1 MTGPAMWRRS
11 LPRPLAW
18 LRDALVAAY
27 EPRTFI
33 NGLRIVLL
41 AAIPF
46 LLGVMLHSPIVG
58 LFAALGAIW
67 VGFCDLP
74 GSYRRRAVGL
84 LVTALVLGL
93 SAAIGTLLHGLEA
106 GSLAI
111 LFLLGTLLGFTG
123 TLTATAGKA
132 TTFALL
138 MLILGCGIGGAPI
151 DAVERGVAAA
161 IGGAWMTFGTLIAWP
176 IQPFSP
182 ARRAVRQAF
191 ADLSRVL
198 ETAID
203 GLSMPRPE
211 HIVQAQAGWQARAT
225 AHASLDAAMGILTDL
240 RAIRD
245 GTSMTGRRLVLALQ
259 QGRLMA
265 LSVSGLSHSMQTI
278 PTAAQPI
285 LDPIVGSILRGL
297 ARDVTQLGATLGP
310 NAETAPPAA
319 MSCTAQEIAAR
330 LATAREQLSAAGVGG
345 TGHTD
350 GIAFYLLNLR
360 AEIDRA
366 REALAGSIEAG
377 DSDIASELRP
387 APLLQ
392 ALLGADPAH
401 VLWDNLSLRSQR
413 LRHGLRVGAILAIA
427 TFAYTFFGID
437 HGYWIPLVAVV
448 VLKPGYGGTRAA
460 GIARTVGT
468 IIGGV
473 LAAIMLELFHG
484 TLAHAILALVFAI
497 GAFGVI
503 SRNLG
508 LGTVLLTPFVVML
521 LAILS
526 PAQNDVIWLLRIGD
540 TMIGAAMAF
549 IGLLTLWPSNERERV
564 PALAA
569 AVLRRHVETVRILLR
584 RVSGETVTVAD
595 IRTRRRAGTLAMS
608 ELDACWEQLLSEPRQ
623 WHPQR
628 DSFYTLVA
636 LVRLALVQA
645 GPLFTV
651 APGGMSDSARQV
663 AEALSADLT
672 ALLEEVAGSLAE
684 GRPLPDIAARTQG
697 LRQEVRALEQQEATA
712 GADAAKD
719 AGGGE
724 AGTALHLVTGCL
736 ARLAETA
743 VNLAQVTERL
753 QAGGD
758 GREPPPR
765 YQAPEPGPELG
776 PDLGPEPPA
785 GTAAKTP

>member
-1 MTGPAMWRRS
+1 MTGPAIWRRA

-18 LRDALVAAY
+18 LRDTLVAAY
-27 EPRTFI
+27 EPRTFF

-46 LLGVMLHSPIVG
+46 FLGIMLHSATIG

-84 LVTALVLGL
+84 LVTALLLGL
-93 SAAIGTLLHGLEA
+93 SAAIGTLMHGMEV

-111 LFLLGTLLGFTG
+111 LFLLGTLLGFVG

-138 MLILGCGIGGAPI
+138 MLILGCGIGGAPLES
-151 DAVERGVAAA
+151 VERGIAALV
-161 IGGAWMTFGTLIAWP
+161 GGTWMTFGTLIAWP

-198 ETAID
+198 ETAVD
-203 GLSMPRPE
+203 GLSVPRPE
-211 HIVQAQAGWQARAT
+211 HIVQAQAGWQARAA

-265 LSVSGLSHSMQTI
+265 LSVSGLSLSMQTI
-278 PTAAQPI
+278 PAAAQPV
-285 LDPIVGSILRGL
+285 LDPVVGGILRGL
-297 ARDVTQLGATLGP
+297 ARDVTQLGAALGP
-310 NAETAPPAA
+310 NVETVPPAA
-319 MSCTAQEIAAR
+319 MSCTAAEITAR
-330 LATAREQLSAAGVGG
+330 LAAARDQLSAEGVGDEAR
-345 TGHTD
+345 TD

-377 DSDIASELRP
+377 DPDSASELRP
-387 APLLQ
+387 VPLLQ

-401 VLWDNLSLRSQR
+401 VLWDNLALRSQR

-460 GIARTVGT
+460 SIARTVGT
-468 IIGGV
+468 VIGGV

-497 GAFGVI
+497 CAFGVI

-526 PAQNDVIWLLRIGD
+526 PAQSDVIWLLRIGD

-549 IGLLTLWPSNERERV
+549 VGLLTLWPSSERERV

-569 AVLRRHVETVRILLR
+569 GVLRCHVQTLRILLR
-584 RVSGETVTVAD
+584 RVEGEPVSVAD
-595 IRTRRRAGTLAMS
+595 IRSRRRAGTLAMS
-608 ELDACWEQLLSEPRQ
+608 ELDACWEQLLSEPRE

-628 DSFYTLVA
+628 DTYYTLVA

-651 APGGMSDSARQV
+651 APGGMSETVRRV
-663 AEALSADLT
+663 ADALAADVT
-672 ALLEEVAGSLAE
+672 ALLEEVAASLDE
-684 GRPLPDIAARTQG
+684 GAPLPDIAVRTQG
-697 LRQEVRALEQQEATA
+697 LRQDVRALEQQEAATGA
-712 GADAAKD
+712 GDADNA
-719 AGGGE
+719 

-765 YQAPEPGPELG
+765 YQP
-776 PDLGPEPPA
+776 PDA
-785 GTAAKTP
+785 ATAAPRLT